1 MSKELVEIRHQIVDK
16 YQDKQEKGK
25 SFNFEIVQPNKVTNA
40 RYHYNEVQENVL
52 TCIMM
57 AIQDQMSKTK
67 DVQRDLFGSPSV
79 DIDCNLLPSGANNKS
94 YAWKSI
100 LELSSKHVEF
110 EWINQS
116 NKTEKVATSIINTAR
131 TVHGSSVITVEISK
145 WAIPYL
151 LYWGKGVGGTI
162 FDCSIALTLS
172 GEYTKR
178 LYKLCSRWKDKGGF
192 TMPLAEFREMLC
204 LEDKYNAISDLKK
217 RVLEPS
223 KIKINEHSDLE
234 IDYDIVKR
242 GGSKVPNFINFK
254 IFANVSKDIND
265 KPNAWYT
272 FVWGCLN
279 RAFPDFINDKALR
292 VCDELVRTQ
301 QLRIAYDRFTRLDDE
316 VTRGGKK
323 PDDFIRIMIT
333 FLKEDCKIKL

>member
-1 MSKELVEIRHQIVDK
+1 MSKELVEIRHNITDVF
-16 YQDKQEKGK
+16 QDTKEKGK
-25 SFNFEIVQPNKVTNA
+25 SFNFDIVQPNKVTNA

-57 AIQDQMSKTK
+57 LVQDQMAKTK

-79 DIDCNLLPSGANNKS
+79 DIDCNLLPSGAWNKA

-100 LELSSKHVEF
+100 LDLRKKDIDF
-110 EWINQS
+110 EWVNQS
-116 NKTEKVATSIINTAR
+116 GKTERVVTGLINTAR
-131 TVHGSSVITVEISK
+131 TEKGSSIITVEISK

-162 FDCSIALTLS
+162 FDSSIALTLS

-204 LEDKYNAISDLKK
+204 LEDKYSAISDLKK
-217 RVLEPS
+217 RVLETS
-223 KIKINEHSDLE
+223 KIKINESSDLE

-265 KPNAWYT
+265 KPSTWYT

-279 RAFPDFINDKALR
+279 RAFPDFINDKAIR

-301 QLRIAYDRFTRLDDE
+301 QLRLAFDRFTRLDDE
-316 VTRGGKK
+316 VFRGVKK
-323 PDDFIRIMIT
+323 NDDFIRIMIT